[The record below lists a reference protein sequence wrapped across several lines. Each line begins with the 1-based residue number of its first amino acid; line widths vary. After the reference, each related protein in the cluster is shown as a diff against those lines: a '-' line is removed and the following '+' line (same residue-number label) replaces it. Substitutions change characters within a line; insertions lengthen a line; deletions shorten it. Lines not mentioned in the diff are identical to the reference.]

1 MPAGDSSSTREI
13 IVDGRADEG
22 EGRRPTA
29 AYRAVSSRY
38 FETMRIPML
47 SGRAFTTE
55 DTPDGAPVAI
65 VSQALA
71 TKLFASE
78 DPIGRRIHI
87 GGSEDKRAIE
97 IVGVAGNILDD
108 WFSSRFGPMLYVSM
122 PQRPSFIVN
131 VVARTSGDPARLSAE
146 LREALRSIDP
156 AQPPVHV
163 MTMIAM
169 VRERTTG
176 LRMIG
181 TMMGSLGALAM
192 VLAAIGLY
200 SLMSYSVVQ
209 RRHEIGVRMALGASR
224 SGIVR
229 LTIRRA
235 WWLTAAGA
243 TLGLVLAVPLSGVL
257 RSIFFGTVTP
267 GVFLYSGV
275 IVTVVLIAL
284 AAGTIPARQA
294 ATVDPV
300 DRSASGMNETICGFG
315 DLRI

>member
-1 MPAGDSSSTREI
+1 MAAPTKAKAAGPRPLTAQSPAG
-13 IVDGRADEG
+13 
-22 EGRRPTA
+22 
-29 AYRAVSSRY
+29 Y

-47 SGRAFTTE
+47 SGRGCTTD

-71 TKLFASE
+71 TKLFASA

-108 WFSSRFGPMLYVSM
+108 WFSSRFGPMIYVSM

-131 VVARTSGDPARLSAE
+131 VVARTSGDPARLSDE
-146 LREALRSIDP
+146 LRAALRSIDP

-163 MTMIAM
+163 MTMNAM

-200 SLMSYSVVQ
+200 SLMLYSVVQ

-224 SGIVR
+224 GGIVR

-243 TLGLVLAVPLSGVL
+243 TLRPRPRRAALRRAPQRFLRHRDTGRAPLFGRDRDGRSHCARGGHDSG
-257 RSIFFGTVTP
+257 
-267 GVFLYSGV
+267 
-275 IVTVVLIAL
+275 
-284 AAGTIPARQA
+284 
-294 ATVDPV
+294 ATEP
-300 DRSASGMNETICGFG
+300 RRLT
-315 DLRI
+315 R